1 LEENFDRFNYAIHK
15 EKEMADFRRC
25 ILALAVVAL
34 LATAASAQSIQPFS
48 CNASAAVPPFLRS
61 EGLTELTGDIV
72 LTCTGSGPSGFAN
85 FTVFLGNTTVTSR
98 ILDSTT
104 LDSEALLLIDE
115 PGPTAGSPL
124 STSVPYVTTKGA
136 AGQNVFQGTIV
147 GNQVT
152 FLGVPVT
159 PPGTVGNRIYRIT
172 NIRANASAVGTG
184 ASGTPGQVTAFI
196 SITGPTSVPVNNAQQ
211 TVGFV
216 QRGMAF
222 SVVRTN
228 DVTTTINAARRTF
241 SQCSDIAK
249 DTPRGVLRYAEQ
261 FATAFKASGRLGT
274 TTQNI
279 PGQIYNTES
288 GLIPTLSTA
297 PSTPL
302 IVGPV
307 TALNPS
313 PSAAGQA
320 DFATRLRAVFNNIPT
335 GIRVYV
341 STRNIVND
349 LPYDQLKT
357 PVAATVPNA
366 LLVAS
371 ETGPFLAVA
380 PIADNFKNNG
390 GTKNTTVAELTVSA
404 GSATAVWEVT
414 GVPNVLANDNL
425 DFFYYFQSTAS
436 PSTNSPAAGVTG
448 TVNGNFAPAP
458 PAISATDGAKASA
471 TLPIPRFAD
480 TSAATNVITVV
491 VCRTNLLFPF
501 VTNQAGFDTGMA
513 IANTTKDPFGT
524 DAQAGTC
531 TLNFYGDNAPAPV
544 TTASV
549 ASGTVYT
556 ALAQTVAPNFQGYMI
571 ARCAFQFAHGFAFI
585 SDVGARN
592 LAMGYLALVI
602 PDQTDGSRG
611 ELAITLDAG
620 TGELLGQ

>member
-34 LATAASAQSIQPFS
+34 LASTASAQGVIQPFS
-48 CNASAAVPPFLRS
+48 CNASAAVPPFLRA

-98 ILDSTT
+98 ILDTT
-104 LDSEALLLIDE
+104 SLASEALLLIDE
-115 PGPTAGSPL
+115 PGPVAGTPL
-124 STSVPYVTTKGA
+124 STSVPFVTTPGA

-172 NIRANASAVGTG
+172 NVRANASAVGTG

-216 QRGMAF
+216 QKGMAF

-228 DVTTTINAARRTF
+228 DLTTTINAARRTF
-241 SQCSDIAK
+241 SQCTDIAK

-261 FATAFKASGRLGT
+261 FATAFKARTLAA
-274 TTQNI
+274 QNV

-288 GLIPTLSTA
+288 GLIIPA
-297 PSTPL
+297 IIGPS
-302 IVGPV
+302 

-313 PSAAGQA
+313 PATAGLA
-320 DFATRLRAVFNNIPT
+320 DFATRFRAVFNNVPT

-341 STRNIVND
+341 STRNIIND
-349 LPYDQLKT
+349 VLA
-357 PVAATVPNA
+357 PVTIGSGTSAVPNPVQA
-366 LLVAS
+366 VLTAS
-371 ETGPFLAVA
+371 ETGPFLGVA
-380 PIADNFKNNG
+380 PIADNFKG
-390 GTKNTTVAELTVSA
+390 DKGTKNITVAELTVTA
-404 GSATAVWEVT
+404 GSATAVWEVVST
-414 GVPNVLANDNL
+414 PSTLANENF

-436 PSTNSPAAGVTG
+436 PSTNSPASGVTG

-480 TSAATNVITVV
+480 TSSATNVIAIVI
-491 VCRTNLLFPF
+491 CRTNLLFPF

-531 TLNFYGDNAPAPV
+531 TLNFFGDNAPAPV

-556 ALAQTVAPNFQGYMI
+556 ALAQSVAPNFQGYMI
-571 ARCAFQFAHGFAFI
+571 ARCQFQFAHGFAFI

-611 ELAITLDAG
+611 ELAITLDSG